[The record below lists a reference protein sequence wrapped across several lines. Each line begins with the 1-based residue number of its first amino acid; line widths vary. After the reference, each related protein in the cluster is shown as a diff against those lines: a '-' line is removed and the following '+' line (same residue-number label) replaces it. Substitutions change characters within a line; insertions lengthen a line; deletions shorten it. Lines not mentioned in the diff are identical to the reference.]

1 MRDLQNPRLMYF
13 KAILF
18 LVIGMTSGFLLWTQV
33 PTLLTFLLVVLVA
46 WSFSRAYY
54 FAFYVIEKYI
64 DPKYRFAGLLDFIRY
79 ALRTPK
85 KRSSYRMEEQQ
96 TPLRNNP

>member
-1 MRDLQNPRLMYF
+1 MSDLTNPRFMYV

-18 LVIGMTSGFLLWTQV
+18 LVIGTTSGFLLWSQT
-33 PTLLTFLLVVLVA
+33 PSIMTILLVILVA

-64 DPKYRFAGLLDFIRY
+64 DPKYRFAGLFDFIRY
-79 ALRTPK
+79 SFRRRK
-85 KRSSYRMEEQQ
+85 KS
-96 TPLRNNP
+96 